1 MTKVTIL
8 GQEPK
13 EVKKLKPIEFTEN
26 LTLAKEIDKNCLAP
40 NRWENIELIC
50 AGGTFDIM
58 FAYNEDRNGGCL
70 YLGHFND
77 GVVE

>member
-13 EVKKLKPIEFTEN
+13 EVKKLKPIEFTDF
-26 LTLAKEIDKNCLAP
+26 LSQDKKFIEDSLDANI
-40 NRWENIELIC
+40 WVNIELV
-50 AGGTFDIM
+50 ARYSAFDIM
-58 FAYNEDRNGGCL
+58 FAYDDDRNKGCL
-70 YLGHFND
+70 YIGHFND

>member
-13 EVKKLKPIEFTEN
+13 EKKELKPIEFTES
-26 LTLAKEIDKNCLAP
+26 LTGSKNFEGGCVPPSDWA
-40 NRWENIELIC
+40 NIELVC
-50 AGGTFDIM
+50 RYGSFDIM
-58 FAYNEDRNGGCL
+58 FAYDDSRNNGCL

>member
-13 EVKKLKPIEFTEN
+13 EVKELKPIEFTRAFDFNESFEK
-26 LTLAKEIDKNCLAP
+26 AIIKP
-40 NRWENIELIC
+40 FRWKNIELVC
-50 AGGTFDIM
+50 RYERFDVM
-58 FAYNEDRNGGCL
+58 FAYDDDRSVGGL

>member
-8 GQEPK
+8 GQEPNKAK
-13 EVKKLKPIEFTEN
+13 ELKPIEFIKYIN
-26 LTLAKEIDKNCLAP
+26 IDESFSDATTKP
-40 NRWENIELIC
+40 SRWKNIELVC
-50 AGGTFDIM
+50 RYTMFDIM
-58 FAYNEDRNGGCL
+58 FAYDDDRDRGTL